1 MKLNEL
7 PISIQKQINETYE
20 SSDEILAKI
29 KKKIV
34 ENEFI
39 LEINSEECL
48 YYYHGNINKVFYDKD
63 ENPLVKE
70 DNKEIFLYDIE
81 FYHFLFLELMK
92 IYLLKDNNNNFYFC
106 KEYYK
111 LDKSIEN
118 LKLKKEY
125 FYEKLT
131 RENLLRYIYPWVS
144 LANFSLLNEYFD
156 VDSDNELIS
165 NETLFYLYEKEQENP
180 LFSEKLKRYNLSQ
193 YINSDYCV
201 KIAIQIINKIDNNPN
216 LEKLL
221 IVNYDGLKDLYDK
234 MNFIEELIDK
244 NIVSFKN

>member
-7 PISIQKQINETYE
+7 PISIQEQINETYE
-20 SSDEILAKI
+20 ISDEILTKI

-48 YYYHGNINKVFYDKD
+48 YYYHGNINEVFYDKD
-63 ENPLVKE
+63 ENPFVKE

-92 IYLLKDNNNNFYFC
+92 IYLLKDDNNTFYFC

-111 LDKSIEN
+111 FDKSTEN

-131 RENLLRYIYPWVS
+131 RENVSKYIYPWVS
-144 LANFSLLNEYFD
+144 LADFSLLNEYFD
-156 VDSDNELIS
+156 VSLDNELI
-165 NETLFYLYEKEQENP
+165 NNDTLLYLYEKEQENP

-201 KIAIQIINKIDNNPN
+201 KMAIQIINKIDNNPN
-216 LEKLL
+216 LERLL
-221 IVNYDGLKDLYDK
+221 MVNYDSVKDLYDK
-234 MNFIEELIDK
+234 INFVEELINK
-244 NIVSFKN
+244 NIVSFTI

>member
-7 PISIQKQINETYE
+7 PISIQEQINETYE
-20 SSDEILAKI
+20 SSDEIITKI

-48 YYYHGNINKVFYDKD
+48 YYYHGNINEVFYDKD
-63 ENPLVKE
+63 ENPFVKE
-70 DNKEIFLYDIE
+70 DHKEIFLYDIE

-92 IYLLKDNNNNFYFC
+92 IYLLKDDNNIFYFC

-111 LDKSIEN
+111 LDKSTEN

-131 RENLLRYIYPWVS
+131 RENVLKYIYPWVS
-144 LANFSLLNEYFD
+144 LADFSLLNKYFD

-165 NETLFYLYEKEQENP
+165 NETLLYLYEKEQEDP
-180 LFSEKLKRYNLSQ
+180 LFSEKLKKYNLSQ
-193 YINSDYCV
+193 YINSDYCI

-221 IVNYDGLKDLYDK
+221 MINYDSVKDLYDK
-234 MNFIEELIDK
+234 MNFVEELINK
-244 NIVSFKN
+244 NIVLLKV